1 MSDEN
6 DNNGFDVTIFEK
18 NGKTKFSKKITFHK
32 EKAYGILEG
41 ATFSI
46 DKSLDHLYQIG
57 FDYAMN
63 EKISLNQDV
72 RKLKTSSSAL
82 ATDLDRTM
90 MGNNAPPQM
99 SFAMDMQPVT
109 VSLNVA
115 WLFDSPKRANQRR
128 LKNKEILEAMKQRRE
143 KLKLEKRGL

>member
-1 MSDEN
+1 MID
-6 DNNGFDVTIFEK
+6 GARIIVMYYDVLCYFLFFFLMIRRPPRSTLFPY
-18 NGKTKFSKKITFHK
+18 TTLFRS
-32 EKAYGILEG
+32 
-41 ATFSI
+41 

-57 FDYAMN
+57 FDYALN
-63 EKISLNQDV
+63 EKISLNLDV

-82 ATDLDRTM
+82 ATDLDRTI

-99 SFAMDMQPVT
+99 RFAMDMQPIT

-115 WLFDSPKRANQRR
+115 WLFDSPKRAKQRR

-143 KLKLEKRGL
+143 KLKLEKRHL